1 MIRNLAFLVC
11 VLPFTAYGQQTV
23 AEKSDYKATSRHA
36 DVVAFGQELAKK
48 SPLVRIASIGK
59 SGEGRDLPLVIVA
72 DPPLSTPEE
81 ATKSNK
87 LVVMAF
93 ANIHAG
99 EVDGKEAVLMLARDL
114 ATTADKALLK
124 DLVVLIIPIL
134 NADGNERI
142 DPKNRSEQNGPV
154 EGVGIRANAAGYD
167 LNRDFV
173 KLETSEVRALAK
185 VINRWDPAVI
195 VDMHTTNGSYHRY
208 TLTYDGPR
216 HPSADATIVASVRD
230 KWLPSIN
237 SAMEKE
243 TGYKSFSYG
252 NFNEDRSQWESYP
265 ALPRYGIQWIA
276 LRNRIG
282 LLSESYTY
290 APFKD
295 RVLAGK
301 SYATNIFRYV
311 AEQSAHVRKLL
322 AEGDKPRDRIALSTK
337 ATSLGEG
344 TVLGFVEQMK
354 DGKRVATKEHKD
366 YKVALQSGVEATE
379 IVQRPFAY
387 IFPASFKEVVETLQ
401 RHGIV
406 VEETRED
413 IELDLQVYKVQKV
426 TKSDRVFQ
434 KHSLVS
440 VDVDRRDETRKIAA
454 GSILVR
460 TEQKLGNLAAYLLEP
475 RAEDGLTA
483 WNFFDVGLN
492 NGQDFPVVRL
502 QKSVP
507 ITRGAVRPLPEDRTL
522 NKAIDFDVMFRNPP
536 NFGGVPVSGI
546 SWLEDG
552 EHFLQVKDGRV
563 WKVAAATGR
572 ATPFIDVELLKKSLS
587 TVPALKSEE
596 LSRIAG
602 GPAYRLNP
610 QRNAVIFAHG
620 DELWHAKLD
629 GSPAVR
635 LTKSPGEKQH
645 ATFSPD
651 GKFIAYVRAGNLYVV
666 DVATQAERQLT
677 TDGGGA
683 ILNGVA
689 DWVYGEEIFFRRP
702 QAFWWSPDSHRIA
715 FLRFDDS
722 PVSTFTVLD
731 QIPPR
736 QKVEKIPYPKA
747 GDPNPIVKLGVVSAA
762 GGEPVFADQ
771 SNYSPSESIVSRV
784 GWLPDSSRVYV
795 YWQNRTQTWLDFC
808 TMPAD
813 GGALTRLF
821 RETTK
826 AWVDDMEEPT
836 FLADGSF
843 LLASEANGWRHLYL
857 FDKTGKRVKPITQGE
872 WEVRTV
878 HNTNRKD
885 GYVYFNGTRDST
897 NALNLYRCKTDGTGL
912 ERLTR
917 GDGSHSVSVSPTGSY
932 YIDTHSNEITPTQV
946 HLCKVD
952 GTPIRTI
959 DSNPVYVREEFR
971 IAARERVQIK
981 TKDGVYLEGAI
992 IKPANFDP
1000 TKKYPVWLMT
1010 YAGPHMPSVRDG
1022 FDTRIQDQAL
1032 ASAGIVVFHIDPRSA
1047 SGKGV
1052 ASAWSAYKQL
1062 GVQELKD
1069 LEEAVDWLTAHP
1081 WIDASRVGL
1090 SGHSY
1095 GGFMTAF
1102 ALTHSKKF
1110 SAGIAGSP
1118 VTDWRNYDTIYTER
1132 YMSTPQE
1139 NPHGYDASS
1148 VVKAAKNL
1156 HGRLLLL
1163 HGEMD
1168 DNVHVQNTLQLIDE
1182 LQKAE
1187 KEFEVM
1193 IYPRA
1198 RHGLGRNAQR
1208 DIVKFIVKSMTGV
1221 EPKLPLSAPVV
1232 PRPRG
1237 KKGPADNE

>member
-1 MIRNLAFLVC
+1 MLRALAILFCLV
-11 VLPFTAYGQQTV
+11 PISAFGQETV

-36 DVVAFGQELAKK
+36 DVVAFGEELAKK

-59 SGEGRDLPLVIVA
+59 SGEGRDLPLLVVA

-81 ATKSNK
+81 ATKNKK

-99 EVDGKEAVLMLARDL
+99 EVDGKEAMLMLARDL
-114 ATTADKALLK
+114 ATTEAKSLLK
-124 DLVVLIIPIL
+124 DLVVLIVPIL

-142 DPKNRSEQNGPV
+142 DPKNRTEQNGPV
-154 EGVGIRANAAGYD
+154 DGVGIRANAAGYD

-173 KLETSEVRALAK
+173 KLETPEVRALAK
-185 VINRWDPAVI
+185 TINRWDPAVI
-195 VDMHTTNGSYHRY
+195 VDMHTTNGSHHRY

-216 HPSADATIVASVRD
+216 HPAADSAVVTAVRE
-230 KWLPSIN
+230 KWLPAIR
-237 SAMEKE
+237 ATMEKE
-243 TGYKSFSYG
+243 TGHRSFAYG
-252 NFNEDRSQWESYP
+252 NFSEDRTRWESYP

-295 RVLAGK
+295 RVLASK
-301 SYATNIFRYV
+301 AYAGGIFRYV
-311 AEQSAHVRKLL
+311 AANSADVRKLL
-322 AEGDKPRDRIALSTK
+322 ADADKPRDRIALRTK

-344 TVLGFVEQMK
+344 TVLGFVEETK
-354 DGKRVATKEHKD
+354 DGKRVATKEHKN

-379 IVQRPFAY
+379 VVQRPFAY
-387 IFPASFKEVVETLQ
+387 VFPASFKDAIETLQ

-406 VEETRED
+406 VEELRED
-413 IELDLQVYKVQKV
+413 IELDSQIYKVQKA
-426 TKSDRVFQ
+426 TTSERVFQ
-434 KHSLVS
+434 KHKLIT
-440 VDVDRRDETRKIAA
+440 VDVERRDETRKITA
-454 GSILVR
+454 GAILVR

-475 RAEDGLTA
+475 RAEDGLAA
-483 WNFFDVGLN
+483 WNFFDAAIA

-502 QKSVP
+502 PKSVP

-522 NKAIDFDVMFRNPP
+522 DKAIDFDVMFRNPP

-546 SWLEDG
+546 TWLDDG

-563 WKVAAATGR
+563 WKVAATTGR
-572 ATPFIDVELLKKSLS
+572 GTPFIDVELLKKSLAA
-587 TVPALKSEE
+587 VPALKADE
-596 LSRIAG
+596 LARIAG

-610 QRNAVIFAHG
+610 QRTAVLFTHG
-620 DELWHAKLD
+620 DELWYAKLD

-635 LTKSPGEKQH
+635 LTKTPGEKQH

-651 GKFIAYVRAGNLYVV
+651 GKFVAFVRGGNLYAV

-677 TDGGGA
+677 TDGGGN

-702 QAFWWSPDSHRIA
+702 QAYWWSPDSHRIA

-722 PVSTFTVLD
+722 PVSTFTVVD

-771 SNYSPSESIVSRV
+771 SAYSPGDSIVSRV
-784 GWLPDSSRVYV
+784 GWLPDSSRVFS

-808 TMPAD
+808 TMPAE

-826 AWVDDMEEPT
+826 AWVDDMEEPI

-843 LLASEANGWRHLYL
+843 LLASEASGWRHLYL
-857 FDKTGKRVKPITQGE
+857 FNKSGKRIKPITQGE

-885 GYVYFNGTRDST
+885 GYIYFNGTRDST

-917 GDGSHSVSVSPTGSY
+917 GDGAHSVSLSPTGTLF
-932 YIDTHSNEITPTQV
+932 IDSHSDAKTPTQV
-946 HLCKVD
+946 HLCKTD
-952 GTPIRTI
+952 GTPIRTL
-959 DSNPVYVREEFR
+959 DSNPVYVREEYR
-971 IAARERVQIK
+971 IAPRERVQIK
-981 TKDGVYLEGAI
+981 TKDGFYLEGAI
-992 IKPANFDP
+992 VKPVKFHS
-1000 TKKYPVWLMT
+1000 TKKYPVWMFT

-1022 FDTRIQDQAL
+1022 FDTRVQDQAL
-1032 ASAGIVVFHIDPRSA
+1032 ANAGIVVMHIDPRSA

-1052 ASAWSAYKQL
+1052 ASAWTAYKQL

-1081 WIDASRVGL
+1081 WIDDKRVGL

-1095 GGFMTAF
+1095 GGYMTGF

-1110 SAGIAGSP
+1110 AAGIAGAP

-1139 NPHGYDASS
+1139 NPQGYDASS

-1168 DNVHVQNTLQLIDE
+1168 DNVHVQNTLQLIEE
-1182 LQKAE
+1182 LQKAD
-1187 KEFEVM
+1187 KDFEVM

-1208 DIVKFIVKSMTGV
+1208 DIVKFIVKNMTGV
-1221 EPKLPLSAPVV
+1221 EPKLPASVPLPV
-1232 PRPRG
+1232 RPKG
-1237 KKGPADNE
+1237 KR

>member
-1 MIRNLAFLVC
+1 VIRNLALLFC
-11 VLPFTAYGQQTV
+11 VLPLAAYGQQTV

-36 DVVAFGQELAKK
+36 DVVAFAQELEKK
-48 SPLVRIASIGK
+48 SPLVRVASIGK
-59 SGEGRDLPLVIVA
+59 SGEGRDLPLLVIA
-72 DPPLSTPEE
+72 DPPLSTPED

-99 EVDGKEAVLMLARDL
+99 EVDGKEALLMLARDVVTDAGKL
-114 ATTADKALLK
+114 LLK
-124 DLVVLIIPIL
+124 DLVVLIVPIL

-142 DPKNRSEQNGPV
+142 DPKNRSEQNGPA
-154 EGVGIRANAAGYD
+154 EGVGIRTNAAGYD

-173 KLETSEVRALAK
+173 KLETPEVRALAK
-185 VINRWDPAVI
+185 TINRWDPAVI
-195 VDMHTTNGSYHRY
+195 VDMHTTNGSFHRY

-216 HPSADATIVASVRD
+216 HPSADATVVANVRD
-230 KWLPSIN
+230 KWLPDI
-237 SAMEKE
+237 SAAIEKE
-243 TGYKSFSYG
+243 TGYKSSFYG
-252 NFNEDRSQWESYP
+252 NFSEDRTRWDSYP

-276 LRNRIG
+276 MRNRIG

-301 SYATNIFRYV
+301 AYATGIFRYV
-311 AEQSAHVRKLL
+311 GANSAAVRKLL
-322 AEGDKPRDRIALSTK
+322 ADADKPRDRIALRTK
-337 ATSLGEG
+337 ATSLGDR
-344 TVLGFVEQMK
+344 TVLGFVEELK

-387 IFPASFKEVVETLQ
+387 VFPASFKDAIEALQ
-401 RHGIV
+401 RHGIL
-406 VEETRED
+406 VEELRED
-413 IELDLQVYKVQKV
+413 IEFDLQIYKVQKV
-426 TKSDRVFQ
+426 AKADRVFQ
-434 KHSLVS
+434 KHNLMS
-440 VDVDRRDETRKIAA
+440 VDVDRRDETRKVAA
-454 GSILVR
+454 GVVLVR

-483 WNFFDVGLN
+483 WNFFDAGLA
-492 NGQDFPVVRL
+492 NGQDFPVARL
-502 QKSVP
+502 PKSVP
-507 ITRGAVRPLPEDRTL
+507 ITRGPVRPLPEDRTL
-522 NKAIDFDVMFRNPP
+522 NKPIDFDVMFRSQP

-546 SWLEDG
+546 TWLDDG

-572 ATPFIDVELLKKSLS
+572 ATPFIDVELLKKSLAS
-587 TVPALKSEE
+587 VPALKSED

-610 QRNAVIFAHG
+610 QRTAVLFTHG

-635 LTKSPGEKQH
+635 LTKTPGEKQL

-651 GKFIAYVRAGNLYVV
+651 GKFVAFVRAGNLYVV
-666 DVATQAERQLT
+666 DVATQVERQLT
-677 TDGGGA
+677 TDGGGN
-683 ILNGVA
+683 ILNGIA

-702 QAFWWSPDSHRIA
+702 QAYWWSPDSHRIA

-722 PVSTFTVLD
+722 PVSTFTVVD
-731 QIPPR
+731 QIPPK

-771 SNYSPSESIVSRV
+771 SAYSSSESIVSRV
-784 GWLPDSSRVYV
+784 GWLPDSSRVYC
-795 YWQNRTQTWLDFC
+795 YWQNRAQSWLDFC
-808 TMPAD
+808 TMPGE
-813 GGALTRLF
+813 GGGLTRLF

-826 AWVDDMEEPT
+826 AWVDDMGEPI

-843 LLASEANGWRHLYL
+843 LLASESNGWRHLYQ
-857 FDKTGKRVKPITQGE
+857 FDKTGKRTKPITQGE

-885 GYVYFNGTRDST
+885 GYIYFNGTRDST
-897 NALNLYRCKTDGTGL
+897 NALNLYRCKTDGSGL

-917 GDGSHSVSVSPTGSY
+917 GDGAHSVSVGPTGSY
-932 YIDTHSNEITPTQV
+932 FIDSHSNASTPTQV
-946 HLCKVD
+946 RLCRID
-952 GTPIRTI
+952 GTPVRALDT
-959 DSNPVYVREEFR
+959 NPVYVREEYR
-971 IAARERVQIK
+971 IAPRERIQIK
-981 TKDGVYLEGAI
+981 TKDGFYLESALV
-992 IKPANFDP
+992 KPLNFDS
-1000 TKKYPVWLMT
+1000 TKKYPVWLFT

-1022 FDTRIQDQAL
+1022 FDTRVQDQAL
-1032 ASAGIVVFHIDPRSA
+1032 ANAGIVVLHVDPRSA

-1052 ASAWSAYKQL
+1052 ASAWTAYKQL

-1081 WIDASRVGL
+1081 WIDANRVGL

-1102 ALTHSKKF
+1102 ALTHCKKF
-1110 SAGIAGSP
+1110 AAGIAGAP

-1132 YMSTPQE
+1132 YMSTPHD
-1139 NPHGYDASS
+1139 NPQGYDASS

-1168 DNVHVQNTLQLIDE
+1168 DNVHVQNTLQLIEE

-1187 KEFEVM
+1187 KDFEVM

-1208 DIVKFIVKSMTGV
+1208 DIVKFIVKNMTGV
-1221 EPKLPLSAPVV
+1221 EPKLPLTTLTI

-1237 KKGPADNE
+1237 KKGSTDRD